1 MWKGC
6 GSMSKKKVKQQKKDF
21 VELLKQMREAKDLDQ
36 IADLFLQVIS
46 IYGLK
51 MDEVAALNYYITE
64 RTIKAQH
71 NAEFL
76 KEKLSLDANELGPE
90 GILKVQEAL
99 LNVYIGELTNK
110 K

>member
-1 MWKGC
+1 
-6 GSMSKKKVKQQKKDF
+6 
-21 VELLKQMREAKDLDQ
+21 
-36 IADLFLQVIS
+36 
-46 IYGLK
+46 
-51 MDEVAALNYYITE
+51 
-64 RTIKAQH
+64 
-71 NAEFL
+71 L

>member
-1 MWKGC
+1 
-6 GSMSKKKVKQQKKDF
+6 MSKDKIKNQQDDF
-21 VELLKQMREAKDLDQ
+21 IKILKQMREAKDLDA
-36 IADLFLQVIS
+36 ITDLIIQVIA

-64 RTIKAQH
+64 RTIKAKH

-76 KEKLSLDANELGPE
+76 KDKLGLDVSDLGPE

-99 LNVYIGELTNK
+99 LNVYVGELSHTNGNTK
-110 K
+110 

>member
-1 MWKGC
+1 
-6 GSMSKKKVKQQKKDF
+6 MSKKKVKKQQKDF

-36 IADLFLQVIS
+36 IAELFLQVIS

-51 MDEVAALNYYITE
+51 MNEVAALNYYITE
-64 RTIKAQH
+64 RTIKAKH

-76 KEKLSLDANELGPE
+76 KDKLSLDVNDLGPE

-99 LNVYIGELTNK
+99 LNVYVSELTDK

>member
-1 MWKGC
+1 
-6 GSMSKKKVKQQKKDF
+6 MSKKKVKKQQQDF

-36 IADLFLQVIS
+36 IAELFLQVIS

-51 MDEVAALNYYITE
+51 MNEVAALNYYITE
-64 RTIKAQH
+64 KTIKSKH

-76 KEKLSLDANELGPE
+76 KDKLSLDVNGLGPE

-99 LNVYIGELTNK
+99 LNVYVSELTNK

>member
-1 MWKGC
+1 
-6 GSMSKKKVKQQKKDF
+6 MSKKEVKRQQIDF

-76 KEKLSLDANELGPE
+76 KGKLSLDVNELGPE
-90 GILKVQEAL
+90 GIFKVQEAL
-99 LNVYIGELTNK
+99 LNVYVGELTK
-110 K
+110 KEGSTT